1 MRPRS
6 LRSRLTFAYTAALVI
21 GLVVF
26 AVVSDVLLDRAF
38 KVMVD
43 QRLRS
48 TAEAAAAIVDTTARG
63 GYLNASDTRQ
73 FERIIGVKLDGALIR
88 SDGTILISS
97 AEAVPPEVM
106 AFACDWRTRTRLA
119 ALTPYAQGGDTL
131 RATHA
136 PVLRGAAVTG
146 IAVVWLWSCAVRQF
160 APNAP

>member
-1 MRPRS
+1 MSPRI
-6 LRSRLTFAYTAALVI
+6 LRSRLTFAYSTALVI
-21 GLVVF
+21 GLVLF

-48 TAEAAAAIVDTTARG
+48 TAEAAAAIVENTARG

-106 AFACDWRTRTRLA
+106 AFARDWRTRTRLA
-119 ALTPYAQGGDTL
+119 TLTPSAQGGGSI
-131 RATHA
+131 RAAIA
-136 PVLRGAAVTG
+136 PFIPGAGVNG
-146 IAVVWLWSCAVRQF
+146 
-160 APNAP
+160 